1 MSFIYLE
8 QHGERTGISGI
19 CVDPVK
25 RNLFCLMT
33 IFQRF
38 RCREPQVDGI
48 CMCPYRITYYIKFL
62 LYWAES
68 PRDHV
73 DALLS
78 FKYQPTI
85 SINDMPHMVARH
97 GNLCTYDKM
106 FFLYKDR
113 VADPSFSNMQGAD
126 RLWGIDCGV

>member
-1 MSFIYLE
+1 M
-8 QHGERTGISGI
+8 
-19 CVDPVK
+19 
-25 RNLFCLMT
+25 
-33 IFQRF
+33 
-38 RCREPQVDGI
+38 DGI
-48 CMCPYRITYYIKFL
+48 CMCSYHVTYYIKCL

-85 SINDMPHMVARH
+85 SINDMPYMVARH

-106 FFLYKDR
+106 FFPYKDR
-113 VADPSFSNMQGAD
+113 VADPSFSNMRGVGCCLQGV
-126 RLWGIDCGV
+126 GIDCGVRGIDCGVRGVDCGV

>member
-1 MSFIYLE
+1 
-8 QHGERTGISGI
+8 
-19 CVDPVK
+19 
-25 RNLFCLMT
+25 MT

-38 RCREPQVDGI
+38 RELQVDGT
-48 CMCPYRITYYIKFL
+48 CMCPYRVTYYIKCL

-85 SINDMPHMVARH
+85 SINDMPYMVARL

-106 FFLYKDR
+106 FFPYKDR
-113 VADPSFSNMQGAD
+113 VANPTFSNMWGTGCCLQGV
-126 RLWGIDCGV
+126 GH

>member
-1 MSFIYLE
+1 M
-8 QHGERTGISGI
+8 
-19 CVDPVK
+19 
-25 RNLFCLMT
+25 
-33 IFQRF
+33 
-38 RCREPQVDGI
+38 DGI
-48 CMCPYRITYYIKFL
+48 CMCPYCVTYYIKCL

-68 PRDHV
+68 PHDHV

-106 FFLYKDR
+106 FFPYKDR
-113 VADPSFSNMQGAD
+113 VADPSFSNMRGAGCL
-126 RLWGIDCGV
+126 RGASCCLWGAGH